1 MRILG
6 VDPGSQATGWAIID
20 SCGAGVLAAAGVIR
34 VRPLPSPGERLR
46 ELYRQMTAVI
56 ARNRPERAAIERVFS
71 GVNPQSLITL
81 GQARGVLL
89 LALAE
94 ADLPIGE
101 FSPNQIKR
109 TIAGAGRASK
119 EQVRRMVL
127 ARLPQ
132 KESISRLAL
141 DATDAAAVALTAAIL
156 TESPPQTPRSGPRT
170 VSADPTPPSPPRWKR
185 RPAG

>member
-1 MRILG
+1 VRILG
-6 VDPGSQATGWAIID
+6 VDPGSQATGWAVID
-20 SCGAGVLAAAGVIR
+20 SSGSGVLIAAGVIR
-34 VRPLPSPGERLR
+34 VRPTLPFPERLL
-46 ELYRQMTAVI
+46 ELHRQMTAVI
-56 ARNRPERAAIERVFS
+56 EREHPSEAAIERVFS

-94 ADLPIGE
+94 AGLGVGE

-119 EQVRRMVL
+119 EQVRLMVL
-127 ARLPQ
+127 ARLRFAGPA
-132 KESISRLAL
+132 RNLAL
-141 DATDAAAVALTAAIL
+141 DATDAAAVGMTALIL
-156 TESPPQTPRSGPRT
+156 AQFPGRELLTPPPPDQKDPVPGSPPH
-170 VSADPTPPSPPRWKR
+170 WKR